1 MRHYYKPLV
10 IAVFVF
16 CFLSGC
22 KNNPEEKLKNI
33 EVSEIEKIECKGDT
47 GEKDGFYTYCIPEEN
62 YDDFVDLLGRVK
74 LGEKVDRNRASSS
87 GASFFFTLYF
97 SDGQNLK
104 FSPMHFF
111 YLDGTYYEFE
121 NHAELN
127 GSFSELRYL
136 W

>member
-10 IAVFVF
+10 IAVFVV

-47 GEKDGFYTYCIPEEN
+47 
-62 YDDFVDLLGRVK
+62 
-74 LGEKVDRNRASSS
+74 GEKVDRNRASSS